1 MTTEYSGSGD
11 PVRSMELLWGTRE
24 QPSRG
29 PKPRLTVER
38 IVAAAIELA
47 DGEGLAALSM
57 RRVARRLGV
66 GTMSL
71 YTYVPGKSE
80 LIDLMLDA
88 VAGESPSLSDVPGD
102 WRAKAEAWARAAWAR
117 YHRHPWVLQVATS
130 HPVFGPN
137 DVARTESALSALA
150 GVGLTDREVVA
161 LLNAVDGY
169 VRGVARASV
178 EAAQVEQRTGVAD
191 ERWLTERAPLL
202 DKLIDPRRFPTLTR
216 FWTSGVYEEP
226 GDDFEFGLQRLLD
239 GVETLVRS
247 RSGGPR

>member
-38 IVAAAIELA
+38 IVTAAIQVA
-47 DGEGLAALSM
+47 DTEGIAALSM

-71 YTYVPGKSE
+71 YTYVPGKAE
-80 LIDLMLDA
+80 LLDIMLDA
-88 VAGESPSLSDVPGD
+88 VAGESPPLGEVPGD
-102 WRAKAEAWARAAWAR
+102 WRAKVEASAREAWAR

-130 HPVFGPN
+130 HPGFGPN
-137 DVARTESALSALA
+137 DVARTESALSALT

-169 VRGVARASV
+169 VRGVARASI
-178 EAAQVEQRTGVAD
+178 EAAQVERRTGVAD
-191 ERWLTERAPLL
+191 ERWLAERAPLL
-202 DKLIDPRRFPTLTR
+202 DKLIEPGRYPTLVR
-216 FWTSGVYEEP
+216 FWSSGVYEEP
-226 GDDFEFGLQRLLD
+226 GDDFEFGLQRMLD
-239 GVETLVRS
+239 GVEALVRS
-247 RSGGPR
+247 RSSGTG